1 MSPTIFRRGS
11 YRFYFFSREETRIHI
26 HVISP
31 NGEAKFWIEPKVIL
45 AKSSGLSDK
54 KLNKIQKIIEEEI
67 DEICT
72 KWKEHFGL

>member
-1 MSPTIFRRGS
+1 M
-11 YRFYFFSREETRIHI
+11 
-26 HVISP
+26 ISP

-45 AKSSGLSDK
+45 AKSSGLSNK

-67 DEICT
+67 DEIST